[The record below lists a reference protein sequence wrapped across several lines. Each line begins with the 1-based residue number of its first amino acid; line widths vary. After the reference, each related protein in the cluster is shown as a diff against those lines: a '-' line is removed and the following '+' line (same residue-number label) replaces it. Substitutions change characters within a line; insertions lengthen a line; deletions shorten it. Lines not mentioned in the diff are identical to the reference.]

1 MAVLAWLRR
10 ALVIDDD
17 PIVREVMATMLRQ
30 RGAGEVVVATG
41 AVAAAEALRATAA
54 LPDLIVTDLNMPE
67 GDGIELLIA
76 LKERQCK
83 APIVIVTGA
92 RAPLRDAA
100 GQLGAALELAVLGV
114 LAKPIDAAR
123 LDTLLAQHTPA

>member
-30 RGAGEVVVATG
+30 RGAEEVVVAAG
-41 AVAAAEALRATAA
+41 AVAAAEALRTSAE